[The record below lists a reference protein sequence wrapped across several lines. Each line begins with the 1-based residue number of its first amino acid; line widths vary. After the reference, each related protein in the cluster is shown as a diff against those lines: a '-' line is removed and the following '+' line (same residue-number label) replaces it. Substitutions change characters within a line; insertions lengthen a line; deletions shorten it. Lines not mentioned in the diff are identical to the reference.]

1 MADLTPKAHHTEFI
15 KSIVANPM
23 DRYVEF
29 SERLRANG
37 ITAEFPEFAP
47 VVHYMKGAIHT
58 KEINDVCKANLTL
71 LNFRRHADLALWHV
85 SQSEAWYQYGAT
97 LRAIFFALQFLDTY
111 QRTIDPSLNE
121 RVPFYHEYRYLY
133 YFDYMINKAP
143 DVVMI
148 PTYENITATTLVVT
162 RGPPIFFVGVSTN
175 LIHVDEYKQTSAEF
189 FIHDVNHGRRQYE
202 TSLRDYEANWKDKM
216 ALLDYYNMQIQFLN
230 QVVKPLIYLK
240 DPTHKLEKGIKQ
252 LIKIILFEIVHEDA
266 QPAYPELICKTILR
280 NAGHGEAGFQ
290 VVYTNPNTGLPN
302 IRKIKNPGGGILAFV
317 KYKLRYGFLDEA
329 LEPLIVEKEFR
340 RTEKIAEA
348 AHILLSVLSCD
359 NIPPME
365 ELIELTDNMA
375 GQNPPAH
382 ANHLGEPINLSKFTG
397 VRPTP
402 LNAELFEKLYNK
414 EIPWTGFEKK
424 VVPLEKRAVAYNAT
438 KEANET
444 ARFLEAASKEGGGTR
459 RRRRQKRYTRKRKGT
474 K

>member
-1 MADLTPKAHHTEFI
+1 MAEAAPEAHHTEFI
-15 KSIVANPM
+15 KSIIANPM

-47 VVHYMKGAIHT
+47 VVHYMKKAIHT
-58 KEINDVCKANLTL
+58 KAINDICKDNLTL

-121 RVPFYHEYRYLY
+121 KVPFYHEYRYLY

-148 PTYENITATTLVVT
+148 PTYENITATALVVT
-162 RGPPIFFVGVSTN
+162 RGPPIFFVGVSTE
-175 LIHVDEYKQTSAEF
+175 LVHVDEYKQTSAEF

-202 TSLRDYEANWKDKM
+202 TSLRDYDANWKDKM
-216 ALLDYYNMQIQFLN
+216 SLLDYYNMQIQFIN
-230 QVVKPLIYLK
+230 HTIKPLIYFK
-240 DPTHKLEKGIKQ
+240 GQVHQLERGIKQ

-266 QPAYPELICKTILR
+266 QPAYPELICRTILR

-317 KYKLRYGFLDEA
+317 KYKLRYGFLDE
-329 LEPLIVEKEFR
+329 EVQPLIVEKEYR
-340 RTEKIAEA
+340 STEKIAQA
-348 AHILLSVLSCD
+348 ANVLLSMLSCEK
-359 NIPPME
+359 IPPFA
-365 ELIELTDNMA
+365 ELMALTDNMA

-382 ANHLGEPINLSKFTG
+382 KNHLGEQINISQFTG

-414 EIPWTGFEKK
+414 GVPWTGFEKK
-424 VVPLEKRAVAYNAT
+424 VVPLEKRAVAYNAG
-438 KEANET
+438 KEAAET
-444 ARFLEAASKEGGGTR
+444 ASFLEKLNKEMGGGTR
-459 RRRRQKRYTRKRKGT
+459 RRRRTQKRN
-474 K
+474 